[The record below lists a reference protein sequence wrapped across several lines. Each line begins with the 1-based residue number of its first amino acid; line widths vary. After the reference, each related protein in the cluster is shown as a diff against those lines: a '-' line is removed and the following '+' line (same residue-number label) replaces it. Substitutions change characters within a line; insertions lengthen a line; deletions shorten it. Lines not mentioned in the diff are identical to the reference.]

1 MGCGL
6 FLSKAQKRML
16 DLGGKTGLMW
26 LPETQWVLFLAS
38 RNAESPTQDIN
49 PLGEVTMQD
58 ISLAS

>member
-1 MGCGL
+1 
-6 FLSKAQKRML
+6 ML